1 MCERHKFPV
10 TAMLIVL
17 PLVLFLQPG
26 KKEFRDRYW
35 RNGITDN
42 YTESYAERIEFWIE
56 ASSRAW
62 GKALTDSSGED
73 FKALSS
79 QTLSRLSLLQQTA
92 NVMEMTPSQVSYQDG
107 RLYSCLIVTFVP
119 RFIWP
124 DKPSANDANRW
135 YQVSYHL
142 TLPSD
147 LNSVSM
153 AVGTVTESYINFG
166 WFGPVIIMFCLGLL
180 PGLFGKVLLNM
191 KSGLFLSSI
200 GVALLP
206 GLISIESQ
214 MSVYIAG
221 LVQQTLFCVVVL
233 PPVLRSS
240 PNRNLRSGP
249 DITSLPFLGSV
260 RDAALEREEPDG
272 VRREYDISRCTD

>member
-1 MCERHKFPV
+1 
-10 TAMLIVL
+10 MLIVL